1 MSNLVT
7 SWDKSQMINNFE
19 MRTEPFQ
26 VLSITKKTSV
36 WVKELDIHIGDI
48 LFIETVNVKNDYR
61 TPYYKVI
68 NMSAQLE
75 RGGSRSAIKP
85 FIPYRSINGFYRNDY
100 IELKPLTWKT
110 VTDEQIDHRV
120 STKIMNHYLIYK

>member
-7 SWDKSQMINNFE
+7 LWDKSQMINNFE

-26 VLSITKKTSV
+26 VLSITKKNSV

-48 LFIETVNVKNDYR
+48 LFIETNNMRDNYGV
-61 TPYYKVI
+61 PSFKVV
-68 NMSAQLE
+68 NMSSQL
-75 RGGSRSAIKP
+75 RRSGSMKLIQP
-85 FIPYRSINGFYRNDY
+85 FIPCGPFNGIYRNDY

-110 VTDEQIDHRV
+110 VTDEQINYREC
-120 STKIMNHYLIYK
+120 SKNNEPLLNL

>member
-1 MSNLVT
+1 MSNLVK
-7 SWDKSQMINNFE
+7 SWNKSEMVNNFE

-48 LFIETVNVKNDYR
+48 LFIETNNMRDNYGV
-61 TPYYKVI
+61 PSFKVV
-68 NMSAQLE
+68 NMSSQL
-75 RGGSRSAIKP
+75 RRSGLMKLIQP
-85 FIPYRSINGFYRNDY
+85 FIPHGPFNGIYRNDY

-110 VTDEQIDHRV
+110 ITDEQIDHRV
-120 STKIMNHYLIYK
+120 SSKDKEPALNL